1 VTREEAAR
9 IEEIRQVLY
18 AEAELLDG
26 RQFDTWLEWLTDD
39 IVYEAPVRLTRER
52 GPAPDF
58 SEGMS
63 HFRDDRRTLQ
73 LRVDRLHTDFAWAED
88 PPSRTRRM
96 ISNVR
101 VRPTASEAEL
111 DVRSYILLYRSRG
124 TEAGADLISAERRD
138 VWRRVDATWRLA
150 RRFVLFDQS
159 TLGVASLTN
168 FL

>member
-1 VTREEAAR
+1 VTRDQVAQ

-26 RQFDTWLEWLTDD
+26 RRFDEWLRMVTDD
-39 IVYEAPVRLTRER
+39 VIYEAPVRLTRER
-52 GPAPDF
+52 GQEPDF
-58 SEGMS
+58 SQGMR
-63 HFRDDRRTLQ
+63 HFRDDRQTLQ

-101 VRPTASEAEL
+101 VRPAASDSEL
-111 DVRSYILLYRSRG
+111 EVGSYILLYKSRG
-124 TEAGADLISAERRD
+124 TDGSADLISAERRD
-138 VWRRVDATWRLA
+138 VWRRIDGSWRLA
-150 RRFVLFDQS
+150 RRFILLDQS

>member
-1 VTREEAAR
+1 VTRDQMEQ
-9 IEEIRQVLY
+9 IEELQQVLY
-18 AEAELLDG
+18 AEAEVLDG
-26 RQFDTWLEWLTDD
+26 RRFDEWLQMLTDD

-52 GPAPDF
+52 GQEPDF
-58 SEGMS
+58 SEGMY
-63 HFRDDRRTLQ
+63 HFQDDRRTLQ

-101 VRPTASEAEL
+101 VRPGGTGEGLE
-111 DVRSYILLYRSRG
+111 VRSYILLYKSRG
-124 TEAGADLISAERRD
+124 AEPSVDLISAERRD
-138 VWRRVDATWRLA
+138 LWRRVEGVWKLA